1 MAFCLTQPRAVRGQV
16 QTVLGPVEPASLG
29 PTSMHEHLLLS
40 LECYFSMPD
49 EASGRWLVHRPIT
62 LDILGSLPSIW
73 QTHRD
78 SINLL
83 DERVALE
90 EAMAWRLE
98 GGSTIVD
105 ATSIG
110 IARDPLALARI
121 SRATGLNVVMGAGY
135 YVPVSHPEGM
145 DDISEDDIA
154 EEIVRD
160 VAEGVGETGVRAGI
174 IGEIGCVY
182 PPTENVL
189 KVVRAAARAQSR
201 TGAPILIHPGH
212 GRSAPAEVLDVLVGA
227 GADPANVV
235 LGHLD
240 ARITDRAVLGDLASA
255 GTFLEFD
262 TFGIEHGG
270 FGGDPKAI
278 PMPGDAGRMDL
289 LEYLVGLGHGDQVVI
304 AHDVCHRWRFLRF
317 GGTGYGHLLAS
328 IVPRLRA
335 RGHGAEDIDAMLV
348 KNPARALKLK

>member
-1 MAFCLTQPRAVRGQV
+1 MALSITQPRAARGQV
-16 QTVLGPVEPASLG
+16 QTVLGPAEPASLG

-40 LECYFSMPD
+40 LDCYFSMPD
-49 EASGRWLVHRPIT
+49 EASGRWLVDRPIT
-62 LDILGSLPSIW
+62 MDILGSLPSVW
-73 QTHRD
+73 QSHRD

-83 DERVALE
+83 DERVAIE

-98 GGSTIVD
+98 GGGTIVD
-105 ATSIG
+105 ATSVG

-121 SRATGLNVVMGAGY
+121 SRATGLSVVMGAGY

-145 DDISEDDIA
+145 DDMSEEDIA

-182 PPTENVL
+182 PLTANVL
-189 KVVRAAARAQSR
+189 KVVRAAARAQVR

-212 GRSAPAEVLDVLVGA
+212 GQSAPAEILDILVES

-240 ARITDRAVLGDLASA
+240 ARIRDRAVLRDLASA

-270 FGGDPKAI
+270 YGGDPKAI
-278 PMPGDAGRMDL
+278 PMPSDAGRMDL
-289 LEYLVGLGHGDQVVI
+289 LDYLVGLGHRDQVVI
-304 AHDVCHRWRFLRF
+304 AHDVCHRWRFVRF
-317 GGTGYGHLLAS
+317 GGTGYGHILAS

-335 RGHGAEDIDAMLV
+335 RGFGTDDIDAMLV
-348 KNPARALKLK
+348 KNPARALTLK

>member
-1 MAFCLTQPRAVRGQV
+1 MALSVTQPRAARGQV
-16 QTVLGPVEPASLG
+16 QTVLGPVEPESLG

-49 EASGRWLVHRPIT
+49 EASGRWIVDQPIT
-62 LDILGSLPSIW
+62 MDILGRLPSIW

-78 SINLL
+78 SINLI
-83 DERVALE
+83 DERVAVE
-90 EAMAWRLE
+90 EAMAWRLQ
-98 GGSTIVD
+98 GGGTIVD

-135 YVPVSHPEGM
+135 YVPVSHLEGM
-145 DDISEDDIA
+145 DELSEDDIA

-182 PPTENVL
+182 PLTENVL
-189 KVVRAAARAQSR
+189 KVVRAAARAQRR

-212 GRSAPAEVLDVLVGA
+212 GQSAPAEILEILVGS

-240 ARITDRAVLGDLASA
+240 ARIAERGVLREVASA

-270 FGGDPKAI
+270 YGGDPKAI
-278 PMPGDAGRMDL
+278 PMPSDAGRIAL
-289 LEYLVGLGHGDQVVI
+289 LEYLVGLGHREQVVI
-304 AHDVCHRWRFLRF
+304 AHDVCHRWRFVRF
-317 GGTGYGHLLAS
+317 GGTGYGHLLAN
-328 IVPRLRA
+328 IAPRLRA
-335 RGHGAEDIDAMLV
+335 RGFDADDIDAILV
-348 KNPARALKLK
+348 RNPARALRIK